1 MPGGFFFARRIFY
14 GNFANQGGGVFES
27 VGHGAVK
34 RDGVCC
40 LVFLNNKK
48 ILTYKKIYL
57 WFCADNRG
65 AYGRC
70 IV

>member
-14 GNFANQGGGVFES
+14 GNFANQGGVFES

-48 ILTYKKIYL
+48 ILTYKKYIYG
-57 WFCADNRG
+57 FAQITAAHTAG
-65 AYGRC
+65 
-70 IV
+70 V

>member
-1 MPGGFFFARRIFY
+1 MPGGFFFARRTSD
-14 GNFANQGGGVFES
+14 GSFATQGGVFDAG
-27 VGHGAVK
+27 GHGGVQ

>member
-14 GNFANQGGGVFES
+14 GNFANQGGVFES

-65 AYGRC
+65 AYGRG